1 MESFEN
7 IIKSF
12 YVKDELNPKIWENPE
27 DPSNAKMKDDIRER
41 LLEIANEFIS
51 FLGLEIFIQ
60 DVTMTGSLANYN
72 WSEFSDVDL
81 HIMYDFNESGD
92 KKDLVAELFKLKK
105 TLFNSTHDIK
115 VKGYDVELY
124 VQDTNEEHFSS
135 GVYSVLFDEWINEP
149 SPEEVTIDEGKLK
162 SKVNQW
168 MDIIDLVIEDI
179 NDGDENLEEVIGK
192 IDSVKDRLKK
202 YRSCGLEKDGE
213 YSYENLVFK
222 FLRRNGYIQKLFDF
236 ENEIM
241 DKRLSLEGEE
251 TI

>member
-135 GVYSVLFDEWINEP
+135 GVYSVLFDEWVHK
-149 SPEEVTIDEGKLK
+149 PEKEDVKIDKEILKGKTENMM
-162 SKVNQW
+162 SKV
-168 MDIIDLVIEDI
+168 DALIEDVS
-179 NDGDENLEEVIGK
+179 DDELDTALAK
-192 IDSVKDRLKK
+192 IEKFKDKLKK
-202 YRSCGLEKDGE
+202 YRSAGLEKDGE
-213 YSYENLVFK
+213 FSYENLVFK
-222 FLRRNGYIQKLFDF
+222 FLRRNGYIDKLFDF
-236 ENEIM
+236 KNKLM
-241 DKRLSLEGEE
+241 DKSLSLETKEVE
-251 TI
+251 